1 MEENEDKK
9 GKEDKNENKEK
20 TIVENNDNKKKY
32 IIPIL
37 IIVIVILIAGTCYL
51 YMNSINKQKS
61 IADKEKTIKKQQEE
75 LLNISKDKDKENEK
89 KKEKEKQTT
98 KPNEQ
103 KQETKYLSKEEYLK
117 IFKEYVG
124 TDFPGEYSEQN
135 QNNKKIEI
143 LEDVAEGFFDK
154 CKFFLRKGEFIKQPS
169 SGVAEGDY
177 KIIKRQDVRDRAH
190 KFVRDMGYGKITEY
204 RDNYDKTED
213 GIKTGKPY
221 DLRVDL
227 TAHNRQE
234 KELKL
239 SIIFLRDKNNNLTD
253 KVYAAYVGIK

>member
-1 MEENEDKK
+1 MEENENKK

-32 IIPIL
+32 IIPVL

-75 LLNISKDKDKENEK
+75 LLNAAKDKDKAK
-89 KKEKEKQTT
+89 QKEKEKQTT

-103 KQETKYLSKEEYLK
+103 QKETKYLSKEEYLK
-117 IFKEYVG
+117 IFKKFVG
-124 TDFPGEYSEQN
+124 TDFPGDYSKENEY
-135 QNNKKIEI
+135 NKKIEI
-143 LEDVAEGFFDK
+143 LEDVKEGVFDN
-154 CKFFLRKGEFIKQPS
+154 CKYLLKKSGFPQQQS

-177 KIIKRQDVRDRAH
+177 KVITRQQVRDIAH
-190 KFVRDMGYGKITEY
+190 QFVRDMGYGKITEY

-234 KELKL
+234 KKLKL
-239 SIIFLRDKNNNLTD
+239 SILFLRDKNNNITN
-253 KVYAAYVGIK
+253 KVYAAYVGIY

>member
-1 MEENEDKK
+1 MEKNEKENKK

-20 TIVENNDNKKKY
+20 TIVENNTNNKKY
-32 IIPIL
+32 IIPVL
-37 IIVIVILIAGTCYL
+37 IIVIFILIGGICYL
-51 YMNSINKQKS
+51 YMNIVNKDKN
-61 IADKEKTIKKQQEE
+61 IADKEKIIKKQQEQ
-75 LLNISKDKDKENEK
+75 LLNVAKDKEK
-89 KKEKEKQTT
+89 DKAKQNT

-103 KQETKYLSKEEYLK
+103 QKETKYLSKEEYLRR
-117 IFKEYVG
+117 FKEYVG
-124 TDFPGEYSEQN
+124 TDFPGEYSKEN
-135 QNNKKIEI
+135 EYNKKIEI
-143 LEDVAEGFFDK
+143 IEDAKEGAFGK
-154 CKFFLRKGEFIKQPS
+154 CKYYLRKSGFLQQLT

-177 KIIKRQDVRDRAH
+177 KVITRQEVRDRAH

-204 RDNYDKTED
+204 RDNYDKTQD

-239 SIIFLRDKNNNLTD
+239 SIIFLRDKDNKVTN

>member
-1 MEENEDKK
+1 MEENENKK

-32 IIPIL
+32 IILIL
-37 IIVIVILIAGTCYL
+37 IIVIIILIGGICYL
-51 YMNSINKQKS
+51 YMNIVSKDKN
-61 IADKEKTIKKQQEE
+61 IADKEKIIKKQQEE
-75 LLNISKDKDKENEK
+75 LLNISKEKENEK
-89 KKEKEKQTT
+89 KKQKEKQTT

-103 KQETKYLSKEEYLK
+103 QKETKYLSKEEYLK
-117 IFKEYVG
+117 IFKELVG
-124 TDFPGEYSEQN
+124 TDFPGDYSKENEY
-135 QNNKKIEI
+135 NKKIEI
-143 LEDVAEGFFDK
+143 LEDVTEGFFDK
-154 CKFFLRKGEFIKQPS
+154 CKYLIKKSSFPQQQS

-177 KIIKRQDVRDRAH
+177 KVITRQQVRDIAH
-190 KFVRDMGYGKITEY
+190 QFVRDMGYGKITEY

-239 SIIFLRDKNNNLTD
+239 SILFLRDKNNNITN

>member
-1 MEENEDKK
+1 MEKNEK
-9 GKEDKNENKEK
+9 ENKEEK
-20 TIVENNDNKKKY
+20 KVENTNNNNKKY

-37 IIVIVILIAGTCYL
+37 IIVIVILIAAVCYL

-61 IADKEKTIKKQQEE
+61 IADKEKIIKQQKEE
-75 LLNISKDKDKENEK
+75 LLNISKDKENEK

-103 KQETKYLSKEEYLK
+103 QKETKYLSKEEYLK
-117 IFKEYVG
+117 IFKKFVG
-124 TDFPGEYSEQN
+124 TDFPGDYSKENEY
-135 QNNKKIEI
+135 NKKIEI
-143 LEDVAEGFFDK
+143 LEDVTEGFFDK
-154 CKFFLRKGEFIKQPS
+154 CKYLIKKSSFPQQQS

-177 KIIKRQDVRDRAH
+177 KVITRQQVRDIAH
-190 KFVRDMGYGKITEY
+190 QFVRDMGYGKITEY

-227 TAHNRQE
+227 TAHNRDE
-234 KELKL
+234 KKLKL
-239 SIIFLRDKNNNLTD
+239 SILFLRDKNNNITN

>member
-1 MEENEDKK
+1 ME
-9 GKEDKNENKEK
+9 KNENKEEK
-20 TIVENNDNKKKY
+20 KVENNNNNSKKY
-32 IIPIL
+32 IIPVL
-37 IIVIVILIAGTCYL
+37 IIVIVILIAGICYL

-61 IADKEKTIKKQQEE
+61 IADKDKTIKKQQEE
-75 LLNISKDKDKENEK
+75 LLNATKDKDKGK
-89 KKEKEKQTT
+89 QKEREKQTT

-103 KQETKYLSKEEYLK
+103 QKETKYLSKEEYLK

-204 RDNYDKTED
+204 RDNYDKSD
-213 GIKTGKPY
+213 PASPS
-221 DLRVDL
+221 DLKVDL
-227 TAHNRQE
+227 TAHNRDE
-234 KELKL
+234 KKLKL
-239 SIIFLRDKNNNLTD
+239 TIIFLRDKENKVTN

>member
-1 MEENEDKK
+1 MEKNEK
-9 GKEDKNENKEK
+9 ENKEEK
-20 TIVENNDNKKKY
+20 KVENTNNNNKKY

-37 IIVIVILIAGTCYL
+37 IIVIVILIAGVFYL

-61 IADKEKTIKKQQEE
+61 IADKDKTIKKQQEE
-75 LLNISKDKDKENEK
+75 LLNASKDKDKGK
-89 KKEKEKQTT
+89 QKEREKQTT

-103 KQETKYLSKEEYLK
+103 QKETKYLSKEEYLK
-117 IFKEYVG
+117 IFKKFVG
-124 TDFPGEYSEQN
+124 TDFPGDYSKENEY
-135 QNNKKIEI
+135 NKKIEI
-143 LEDVAEGFFDK
+143 LEDVKEGVFDN
-154 CKFFLRKGEFIKQPS
+154 CKYLLKKSGFPQQQS

-177 KIIKRQDVRDRAH
+177 KVITRQQVRDIAH
-190 KFVRDMGYGKITEY
+190 QFVRDMGYGKITEY

-227 TAHNRQE
+227 TAHNRDE
-234 KELKL
+234 KKLKL
-239 SIIFLRDKNNNLTD
+239 SILFLRDKNNNITN

>member
-1 MEENEDKK
+1 MEENENKK
-9 GKEDKNENKEK
+9 GKENKNENKEE
-20 TIVENNDNKKKY
+20 TIVTNNDNKKKY

-37 IIVIVILIAGTCYL
+37 IIVIIVLIGGICYL
-51 YMNSINKQKS
+51 HMNIVSKNKN
-61 IADKEKTIKKQQEE
+61 IADKEKIIKQQKEE
-75 LLNISKDKDKENEK
+75 LLNISKDKENEK

-103 KQETKYLSKEEYLK
+103 QKETKYLSKEEYLK

>member
-1 MEENEDKK
+1 MKKNEKDLKKEE
-9 GKEDKNENKEK
+9 KNENKEE
-20 TIVENNDNKKKY
+20 TIVINNDNKKKY

-37 IIVIVILIAGTCYL
+37 IIVIIVLIGGICYL
-51 YMNSINKQKS
+51 HMNIVSKDKN
-61 IADKEKTIKKQQEE
+61 IADKEKIIKQQKEE
-75 LLNISKDKDKENEK
+75 LLNISKDKENEK

-103 KQETKYLSKEEYLK
+103 QKETKYLSKEEYLK
-117 IFKEYVG
+117 IFKKFVG
-124 TDFPGEYSEQN
+124 TDFPGDYSKENEY
-135 QNNKKIEI
+135 NKKIEI
-143 LEDVAEGFFDK
+143 LEDVTEGVCDK
-154 CKFFLRKGEFIKQPS
+154 CKYLLKKSSFPQQQS

-177 KIIKRQDVRDRAH
+177 KVITRQQVRDIAH
-190 KFVRDMGYGKITEY
+190 QFVRDMGYGKITEY

-227 TAHNRQE
+227 TAHNRDE
-234 KELKL
+234 KKLKL
-239 SIIFLRDKNNNLTD
+239 SILFLRDKNNNLTN

>member
-1 MEENEDKK
+1 MEENENKK
-9 GKEDKNENKEK
+9 GKENKNENKEE
-20 TIVENNDNKKKY
+20 TIVTNNDNKKKY

-37 IIVIVILIAGTCYL
+37 IIVIIVLIGGICYL
-51 YMNSINKQKS
+51 HMNIVSKDKN
-61 IADKEKTIKKQQEE
+61 IADKEKIIKQQKEE
-75 LLNISKDKDKENEK
+75 LLNISKDKENEK

-103 KQETKYLSKEEYLK
+103 QKETKYLSKEEYLK
-117 IFKEYVG
+117 IFKKFVG
-124 TDFPGEYSEQN
+124 TDFPGEYSKEN
-135 QNNKKIEI
+135 EYNKKIEI
-143 LEDVAEGFFDK
+143 LEDVTEGVCDK
-154 CKFFLRKGEFIKQPS
+154 CKYLLKKSSFPQQQS

-177 KIIKRQDVRDRAH
+177 KVITRQQVRDIAH
-190 KFVRDMGYGKITEY
+190 QFVRDMGYGKITEY

-227 TAHNRQE
+227 TAHNRDE
-234 KELKL
+234 KKLKL
-239 SIIFLRDKNNNLTD
+239 SILFLRDKNNNLTN

>member
-1 MEENEDKK
+1 MEKNE
-9 GKEDKNENKEK
+9 NENKEEK
-20 TIVENNDNKKKY
+20 KVENNNNNNKKY

-37 IIVIVILIAGTCYL
+37 IIVIVILIGGVCYL

-61 IADKEKTIKKQQEE
+61 IADKDKTIKKQQEE
-75 LLNISKDKDKENEK
+75 LLNAAKDKEK
-89 KKEKEKQTT
+89 DKGKQKEREKQTT

-103 KQETKYLSKEEYLK
+103 QKETKYLSKEEYLK

-124 TDFPGEYSEQN
+124 TDFPGEYSKEN
-135 QNNKKIEI
+135 QYNKKIEI
-143 LEDVAEGFFDK
+143 IEDAKEGDFGK
-154 CKFFLRKGEFIKQPS
+154 CKYYLRKSGFVQQLT

-177 KIIKRQDVRDRAH
+177 KVITRQEVRDRAH

-204 RDNYDKTED
+204 RDNYDKTQD

-227 TAHNRQE
+227 IAHNRQE

-239 SIIFLRDKNNNLTD
+239 SIIFLRDKDNKVTN

>member
-1 MEENEDKK
+1 ME
-9 GKEDKNENKEK
+9 KNENKEEK
-20 TIVENNDNKKKY
+20 KVENINNNNKKY

-37 IIVIVILIAGTCYL
+37 IIVIVILIAGICYL

-61 IADKEKTIKKQQEE
+61 IADKDKTIKKQQEE
-75 LLNISKDKDKENEK
+75 LLNATKDKDKGK
-89 KKEKEKQTT
+89 QKEREKQTT

-103 KQETKYLSKEEYLK
+103 QKETKYLSKEEYLK
-117 IFKEYVG
+117 IFKKFVG
-124 TDFPGEYSEQN
+124 TDFPGDYSKENEY
-135 QNNKKIEI
+135 NKKIEI
-143 LEDVAEGFFDK
+143 LEDVKEGVFDN
-154 CKFFLRKGEFIKQPS
+154 CKYLLKKSGFPQQQS

-177 KIIKRQDVRDRAH
+177 KVITRQQVRDIAH
-190 KFVRDMGYGKITEY
+190 QFVRDMGYGKITEY

-227 TAHNRQE
+227 TAHNRDE
-234 KELKL
+234 KKLKL
-239 SIIFLRDKNNNLTD
+239 SILLLRDKNNNITN